1 MQSRAPNVAA
11 YLAERD
17 PKTRAAL
24 TKVRALLRAHLPD
37 AEEGMMFGMPGY
49 TVGGV
54 PAAAFAAQK
63 NYLCLY
69 ICRAELIERHR
80 AAFEGLSVGKG
91 CIRFRAFD
99 QLPMAAVKK
108 ILATVHA
115 RASGARSERRS
126 AAAAS

>member
-37 AEEGMMFGMPGY
+37 AQEGMMFGMPSY
-49 TVGGV
+49 TVGSA

-63 NYLCLY
+63 HYLCLY
-69 ICRAELIERHR
+69 ICHADLIEKHR
-80 AAFEGLSVGKG
+80 AALEGLNVGKG
-91 CIRFRAFD
+91 CIRFRSFD
-99 QLPMAAVKK
+99 QLPMAVVKK
-108 ILATVHA
+108 ILATLHA
-115 RASGARSERRS
+115 RALAPMKEKGVAAGA
-126 AAAAS
+126 